1 MTSESIN
8 PNRLTGL
15 GWLLDNLAEQVGH
28 HTRAVLASLDGITR
42 SSSGLSMD
50 DAQRIGALGSSFHA
64 SSRSAAGV
72 LGADNSE
79 TAVRQFF
86 LEHSEFLLFVMSAGS
101 GTLLTV
107 ITDTE
112 ANAGTVGHEM
122 GLIGK
127 RLGEQLATPSRAP
140 LAAGERGVTHE
151 R

>member
-1 MTSESIN
+1 MTGETIN
-8 PNRLTGL
+8 PNDLSGRE
-15 GWLLDNLAEQVGH
+15 WLLENLAKQVGH
-28 HTRAVLASLDGITR
+28 DTRAVLASLDGIAR
-42 SSSGLSMD
+42 CSSGLSVD
-50 DAQRIGALGSSFHA
+50 DAQRIGALGASFLA

-79 TAVRQFF
+79 SGVRQFF
-86 LEHSEFLLFVMSAGS
+86 LEHTQFLLFVMSAGN

-122 GLIGK
+122 GLLGK

-140 LAAGERGVTHE
+140 LAAGEGE
-151 R
+151 